1 MLHIKENAI
10 THLPPQGS
18 WPKSVHKWEKTAIQA
33 VNTALTAR
41 RPLLVRGEPGTG
53 KSQLARAAAKELGRV
68 FITEV
73 INAKS
78 ESRDLQY
85 HFDAVRRLGEAQA
98 LGAAG
103 SDASRRLDPVRFLS
117 PGPLWWCLNWSTAV
131 DQVNESICGVAGPVP
146 PEGWDMSKGSVLLL
160 DEIDKADADLPN
172 GLLETLGNGGFSIP
186 YTHHTVCLPENV
198 SSPLVIITTNE
209 ERELPAAFL
218 RRCMV
223 LHISLPTI
231 KDEFITFL
239 ADRGRTHFPRIH
251 SDETDS
257 KILREAARQLWNDRK
272 EALDACQPPPGQA
285 EYLDILRALKDMA
298 DGNTDPLAVLDE
310 IKDFA
315 FKKYPDE
322 RFS

>member
-1 MLHIKENAI
+1 MLHIKENDV
-10 THLPPQGS
+10 THLLAQGS
-18 WPKSVHKWEKTAIQA
+18 WPESVHKWEKTAIRA

-53 KSQLARAAAKELGRV
+53 KSQLARAAAMELDRV

-78 ESRDLQY
+78 ESCDLQF

-103 SDASRRLDPVRFLS
+103 GDADERLDPIRFLS
-117 PGPLWWCLNWSTAV
+117 PGPLWWCLNWDTAMA
-131 DQVNESICGVAGPVP
+131 QAKHSICGVSDPVP
-146 PEGWDMSKGSVLLL
+146 PKGWDMSKGSVLLL

-172 GLLETLGNGGFSIP
+172 GLLETLGNGGFSVP
-186 YTHHTVCLPENV
+186 YTRHTVCLSENV

-223 LHISLPTI
+223 LHINLPTK

-239 ADRGRTHFPRIH
+239 ADRGRIHFPAAH
-251 SDETDS
+251 SDAV
-257 KILREAARQLWNDRK
+257 RQEAARQLWKDRK
-272 EALDACQPPPGQA
+272 DALDACQPPPGQA

-298 DGNTDPLAVLDE
+298 EGETDQLAVLEE

-322 RFS
+322 RF

>member
-1 MLHIKENAI
+1 MLHIKENAE

-18 WPKSVHKWEKTAIQA
+18 WPESVHVWEKTAILA

-53 KSQLARAAAKELGRV
+53 KSQLARAAAMELGRV

-98 LGAAG
+98 RGAAG
-103 SDASRRLDPVRFLS
+103 ADTGDRLDPIKFLS
-117 PGPLWWCLNWSTAV
+117 PGPLWWCLNWDTAMA
-131 DQVNESICGVAGPVP
+131 QAQNSICGVAGPVP
-146 PEGWDMSKGSVLLL
+146 PDGWDMSKGSVLLL

-172 GLLETLGNGGFSIP
+172 GLLETLGNGGFSVP
-186 YTHHTVCLPENV
+186 YTRHTVCLAENV
-198 SSPLVIITTNE
+198 PSPLVMITTNE

-223 LHISLPTI
+223 LHIGLPTT
-231 KDEFITFL
+231 KDDFIAFL
-239 ADRGRTHFPRIH
+239 ADRGRIHFPYDH
-251 SDETDS
+251 SDDVR
-257 KILREAARQLWNDRK
+257 KEAARQLWNDRK
-272 EALDACQPPPGQA
+272 DALDACQPAPGQA

-298 DGNTDPLAVLDE
+298 ENKTDQLAVMAE

-322 RFS
+322 RF

>member
-1 MLHIKENAI
+1 MLHIKENDV

-18 WPKSVHKWEKTAIQA
+18 WPKSVHKWEKTAILA

-53 KSQLARAAAKELGRV
+53 KSQLARAAAMELGRV

-98 LGAAG
+98 LGAG
-103 SDASRRLDPVRFLS
+103 GVDAADRLDPIRFLS
-117 PGPLWWCLNWSTAV
+117 PGPLWWCLNWDTAMT
-131 DQVNESICGVAGPVP
+131 QAKKSICGVAGPVP

-172 GLLETLGNGGFSIP
+172 GLLETLGNGGFSAP
-186 YTHHTVCLPENV
+186 YTRRTVCLSENV
-198 SSPLVIITTNE
+198 PSPLVMITTNE

-223 LHISLPTI
+223 LHIGLPAR
-231 KDEFITFL
+231 KDDFIAFL
-239 ADRGRTHFPRIH
+239 ADRGRIHFPDDH
-251 SDETDS
+251 SDAV
-257 KILREAARQLWNDRK
+257 RQEAARQLWKDRK
-272 EALDACQPPPGQA
+272 GALDACQPPPGQA

-298 DGNTDPLAVLDE
+298 EGETDSLAVLDE

-322 RFS
+322 GF

>member
-1 MLHIKENAI
+1 MLHIKENAV
-10 THLPPQGS
+10 THLPPQGT
-18 WPKSVHKWEKTAIQA
+18 WPASVHVWEKTAVLA

-53 KSQLARAAAKELGRV
+53 KSQLARAAAMELGRV

-103 SDASRRLDPVRFLS
+103 ADAGVRLDPIRFLS
-117 PGPLWWCLNWSTAV
+117 PGPLWWCLNWDTAMA
-131 DQVNESICGVAGPVP
+131 QAKNSICGVAGPVP
-146 PEGWDMSKGSVLLL
+146 PDGWDMSKGSVLLL

-172 GLLETLGNGGFSIP
+172 GLLETLGNGGFSVP
-186 YTHHTVCLPENV
+186 YTRHTVCLAKNV
-198 SSPLVIITTNE
+198 PSPLVMITTNE

-223 LHISLPTI
+223 LHIGLPTT
-231 KDEFITFL
+231 KDDFIAFL
-239 ADRGRTHFPRIH
+239 ADRGRIHFPDDH
-251 SDETDS
+251 SDDVR
-257 KILREAARQLWNDRK
+257 KEAARQLWNDRK
-272 EALDACQPPPGQA
+272 DALDACQPAPGQA
-285 EYLDILRALKDMA
+285 EYLDVLRALKDMA
-298 DGNTDPLAVLDE
+298 ENKTDQLAIMAE

-322 RFS
+322 RF